1 VQAATVCCAAQERTT
16 QERKIMRLLIRW
28 LITALALIV
37 AANIVPGIEIR
48 DQNGWVA
55 VLLMAIALGLVNALL
70 RPLLTLLSCP
80 AIMLTLGLFVFVIN
94 ALCLWAASWVAV
106 NWFGSG
112 FYVTGFFPALWG
124 SIIVSIVSTVLSL
137 LLADNSGRQM
147 ARA

>member
-1 VQAATVCCAAQERTT
+1 
-16 QERKIMRLLIRW
+16 
-28 LITALALIV
+28 
-37 AANIVPGIEIR
+37 
-48 DQNGWVA
+48 VA